1 MTDILETAPPVD
13 PGAVTTSP
21 GPAQAAAA
29 TEERLRQFEAVSG
42 YRFRH
47 ASFLEEALTHSSYA
61 NELNT
66 GAATP
71 LPNNER
77 FEFLGDA
84 VIGLVVA
91 QLLMERYPGASEG
104 RLSRWRSLLVSRR
117 ALAEIAVQY
126 KLGES
131 LRLGRGELRSGG
143 AEKRSLL
150 AGVFEALLGAIY
162 LDGAEPNDPGAGLVG
177 ARAVLERWFDPWLDA
192 VGADDRMPGPLVD
205 RKTFLQERTQALYKV
220 TPTYRLI
227 ESWGREHEKQFRVE
241 IALGERVLATG
252 MGRSKKDAEQDAAQR
267 ALERLA
273 LEGEA
278 PPPPEIAATP
288 EPAARHELRPQP
300 EATEI

>member
-1 MTDILETAPPVD
+1 MTDSPETPLLTGVD
-13 PGAVTTSP
+13 
-21 GPAQAAAA
+21 
-29 TEERLRQFEAVSG
+29 RFEAIAG
-42 YRFRH
+42 YRFRNPN
-47 ASFLEEALTHSSYA
+47 FLEEALTHSSYA
-61 NELNT
+61 NELNAGST
-66 GAATP
+66 TP

-91 QLLMERYPGASEG
+91 QLLMERYPDASEG

-117 ALAEIAVQY
+117 ALAEIAVQFR
-126 KLGES
+126 LGES

-150 AGVFEALLGAIY
+150 AGVFEALVGAVY
-162 LDGAEPNDPGAGLVG
+162 LDGASTAEPGAGLRG
-177 ARAVLERWFDPWLDA
+177 ARLVLERWFGPWLEA

-220 TPTYRLI
+220 TPSYRLI

-241 IALGERVLATG
+241 IALGARVLATG

-273 LEGEA
+273 LES
-278 PPPPEIAATP
+278 
-288 EPAARHELRPQP
+288 EPVVTTVTTTTTTTTTTFVETVTETETEL
-300 EATEI
+300 EL

>member
-1 MTDILETAPPVD
+1 MIDPSENAPV
-13 PGAVTTSP
+13 VRSS
-21 GPAQAAAA
+21 AA
-29 TEERLRQFEAVSG
+29 TTAEPTVGVDRFEAISG

-47 ASFLEEALTHSSYA
+47 PGYLEEALTHSSYA
-61 NELNT
+61 NELN
-66 GAATP
+66 ASSDKP

-91 QLLMERYPGASEG
+91 QLLMERYPEASEG

-126 KLGES
+126 RLGES

-150 AGVFEALLGAIY
+150 AGVFEALIGAIY
-162 LDGAEPNDPGAGLVG
+162 LDGATAEDPGRGLVG
-177 ARAVLERWFDPWLDA
+177 ARAVLERWFGPWLDA

-220 TPTYRLI
+220 TPSYRLV

-241 IALGERVLATG
+241 IALGTRVLATG

-273 LEGEA
+273 LEGH
-278 PPPPEIAATP
+278 PPHTEVLTSTTTVVETTTTTITVT
-288 EPAARHELRPQP
+288 E
-300 EATEI
+300 TEITP